1 MKLPNI
7 YTITT
12 KSVNDDMPITAVLL
26 NLKDLIAEINCQV
39 VENEEIG
46 EIFRDAF
53 NGYFEEISSAD
64 VRDMENPI
72 LAYLE
77 AKYRILNKDFTG
89 NDIPNEFIEDE
100 FRNGML
106 FNSDDTNTFMDITC
120 HEPRLEGNT
129 ISYQQV

>member
-12 KSVNDDMPITAVLL
+12 KSVNDDMPITAVFL

-39 VENEEIG
+39 GENEEMR

-53 NGYFEEISSAD
+53 NGYFEEISSED
-64 VRDMENPI
+64 ICTMENPI

-77 AKYRILNKDFTG
+77 AKYRLLNKDFSG
-89 NDIPNEFIEDE
+89 NDIPKEFIEDE

-106 FNSDDTNTFMDITC
+106 FNSDDTNTFMDISC
-120 HEPRLEGNT
+120 FEPYLEGNT
-129 ISYQQV
+129 LKYRQV